1 MCESTSIKKTFT
13 RYKKKGLKTWKT
25 LPPYFT
31 FLVLYFCVRLGKRLQ
46 LLPNCADVQTRPGQT
61 RPVQKKLS
69 AFCMATR
76 EAALIAGQHDF
87 RFRFVCLCVSPCPCV
102 WDCPSRGAPRSK
114 WNQFKAFYESLLPLN
129 CPFSGININA
139 SSSSSSSSAHCH
151 FHFYSH
157 SHCHS
162 HHHCHC
168 RPSACPAKPVG
179 KMLPISFSF
188 QICQNANSFGSVS
201 PWSNFW
207 SFKWLFRDILCVSFL
222 WLWRYVGIIINY
234 VLYSSECCI
243 FLYVD
248 HKST

>member
-1 MCESTSIKKTFT
+1 MTSRCIIGYKIHLQPVSVCVCESTSIKKTFT

-46 LLPNCADVQTRPGQT
+46 LLPNCADVQARPDQT
-61 RPVQKKLS
+61 RPDLSRASKKKLS

-102 WDCPSRGAPRSK
+102 WDGASK
-114 WNQFKAFYESLLPLN
+114 WNQFKAFYESLLLLN
-129 CPFSGININA
+129 CPFLGININA
-139 SSSSSSSSAHCH
+139 SSSSSSSAHCH
-151 FHFYSH
+151 FHSYSH

-168 RPSACPAKPVG
+168 RPSACPAKPVW
-179 KMLPISFSF
+179 KKLPISFSF
-188 QICQNANSFGSVS
+188 EICQNANPFGSVS
-201 PWSNFW
+201 PGSNSWSI
-207 SFKWLFRDILCVSFL
+207 KWYFRVLLCIL
-222 WLWRYVGIIINY
+222 YMANN
-234 VLYSSECCI
+234 SEYNCSA
-243 FLYVD
+243 
-248 HKST
+248 H